1 MSFDSTTI
9 GLSIN
14 GNTPQATWR
23 QDAAAGNS
31 IVASLSSAI
40 GVNTYSWQLVGRPEG
55 STAGGTGPE
64 PCSLGT
70 ATTCSFT
77 VDIPGTYIVS
87 CLLNGGA
94 TDATIITAGIA
105 ILETT
110 TTGDGRSLRLL
121 GPGET
126 NQDIHDPL
134 VAQGW
139 IKELNRWL
147 RYLSSVSGGGGGSDH
162 LVLVNTG
169 GIYGTL
175 SAVIMSADGSV
186 VAAVDPSSG
195 KLNLS
200 AVGSLSPATL
210 YYLAGT
216 MHASPTQL
224 TRVATLNA
232 NYYAASL
239 TSSYAAILVASA
251 PASDPGLI
259 ALPAG
264 TYKLKLWCF
273 AGQASTVYFT
283 VSMGGGVGVVATS
296 APVNLATGST
306 LTEIT
311 LIATSTIDQP
321 VPDTTQPIVLTI
333 WAKQN
338 TGSGG
343 TLTVGDGVSTLTSLT
358 VPFASNHAYTHLI
371 AGNDALPAASTS
383 VAGLIALDR
392 ATLPQPNGI
401 AAPGSSTKTLPQ
413 DHVHAADD
421 TVNGD
426 LWIYQD
432 ETSAALFRSPSP
444 DTGDS
449 LSVAITSSSPGYL
462 FQNAITPLG
471 DPNLVT
477 WKAGV
482 ARFRLSVGVTA
493 VSGTPSAELLAT
505 LSRVPA
511 AGGAGTALISGVSL
525 GTITNTSLALLSC
538 DLALPASAGASTDV
552 IALTIQAT
560 TTNPASTTVTIGCSA
575 PNPSSI
581 NLPIAIPAGAG
592 TFSGTA
598 TGLQTATT
606 VVAISASAAPTNGD
620 VLVASGSSTAAW
632 VAMPDTTA
640 TGLRAEDGSIVHTE
654 PASPPSA
661 GQVLT
666 AVSPTAATW
675 QTPTAAALASASTT
689 VNVSAATAPTEG
701 QVLTATSGTTA
712 GWQTPDTGATTAQ
725 ALATTGSDVVVN
737 TAAPPIAGQALIA
750 TSPTAAAWAM
760 PFPPDLQSYAISEDF
775 MGGALLLAQTAN
787 GAAVGAAT
795 CVDLSGT
802 YSATSR
808 IVDTTTGRAGVIEA
822 NASITNGYCRVDTTE
837 NFYKLQTG
845 QFVFETFVRVPALG
859 GLSEF
864 QVYAGWNVANIGT
877 GSPHFALVYNEE
889 VSTHWIFECDVSG
902 AKYSFDTSVT
912 VTAGQWYRLTFVLDG
927 SNVNVLID
935 EVAIRTEAWSLASG
949 TGGQFTAVGVTNLN
963 GHAAAVADCD
973 KYNLWSTALGPS
985 NTR

>member
-1 MSFDSTTI
+1 M
-9 GLSIN
+9 
-14 GNTPQATWR
+14 
-23 QDAAAGNS
+23 
-31 IVASLSSAI
+31 
-40 GVNTYSWQLVGRPEG
+40 
-55 STAGGTGPE
+55 
-64 PCSLGT
+64 
-70 ATTCSFT
+70 
-77 VDIPGTYIVS
+77 
-87 CLLNGGA
+87 
-94 TDATIITAGIA
+94 
-105 ILETT
+105 
-110 TTGDGRSLRLL
+110 
-121 GPGET
+121 
-126 NQDIHDPL
+126 
-134 VAQGW
+134 
-139 IKELNRWL
+139 
-147 RYLSSVSGGGGGSDH
+147 
-162 LVLVNTG
+162 
-169 GIYGTL
+169 
-175 SAVIMSADGSV
+175 
-186 VAAVDPSSG
+186 
-195 KLNLS
+195 
-200 AVGSLSPATL
+200 
-210 YYLAGT
+210 
-216 MHASPTQL
+216 
-224 TRVATLNA
+224 
-232 NYYAASL
+232 
-239 TSSYAAILVASA
+239 
-251 PASDPGLI
+251 
-259 ALPAG
+259 
-264 TYKLKLWCF
+264 
-273 AGQASTVYFT
+273 
-283 VSMGGGVGVVATS
+283 
-296 APVNLATGST
+296 
-306 LTEIT
+306 
-311 LIATSTIDQP
+311 
-321 VPDTTQPIVLTI
+321 
-333 WAKQN
+333 
-338 TGSGG
+338 
-343 TLTVGDGVSTLTSLT
+343 
-358 VPFASNHAYTHLI
+358 
-371 AGNDALPAASTS
+371 
-383 VAGLIALDR
+383 
-392 ATLPQPNGI
+392 
-401 AAPGSSTKTLPQ
+401 
-413 DHVHAADD
+413 
-421 TVNGD
+421 
-426 LWIYQD
+426 
-432 ETSAALFRSPSP
+432 
-444 DTGDS
+444 
-449 LSVAITSSSPGYL
+449 
-462 FQNAITPLG
+462 
-471 DPNLVT
+471 
-477 WKAGV
+477 
-482 ARFRLSVGVTA
+482 
-493 VSGTPSAELLAT
+493 LAT

-538 DLALPASAGASTDV
+538 DLALPASTGASTDV

-822 NASITNGYCRVDTTE
+822 NASITNGYCRVNTTE